1 MAVQFFAVYSDIGA
15 GHRGTK
21 KGVKKLAKHCQK
33 THNAQVVGIV
43 NNAKAPQ
50 LYEHHHR
57 ISAKHI
63 EYLTP
68 FFKDS
73 LTPILTRE
81 LQACQQQ
88 GNFPVIISGDHSN
101 AMGNVAS
108 FINANQDKKIGVVW
122 IDAHADLHSVYTTPS
137 GNMHGM
143 PVATVIGEDNTE
155 CQVGEVSQETIAY
168 WNALKNLA
176 RDLAPTDIH
185 FLGVRDTEQPEE
197 YLIEKY
203 GIFCHSTV
211 EHRRLGFEK
220 VLDALTQKL
229 ANYDLIYVSFDIDS
243 LDKSLVPATGTPV
256 DNGYT
261 VSEMSLI
268 FSKILSLSNV
278 GLFELTEFNPNLDH
292 AHPTYD
298 NVVQL
303 LDKAVGILKD
313 KSA

>member
-15 GHRGTK
+15 GYRGTK
-21 KGVKKLAKHCQK
+21 KGVEKLAKHCQT
-33 THNAQVVGIV
+33 THNAQVVSIV
-43 NNAKAPQ
+43 NNAKVPP
-50 LYEHHHR
+50 LYDFHRR
-57 ISAKHI
+57 ISAKYI
-63 EYLTP
+63 DFLTP

-81 LQACQQQ
+81 LTACQKN
-88 GNFPVIISGDHSN
+88 GKLPIIISGDHSN

-108 FINANQDKKIGVVW
+108 FINANADKKIGVVW

-143 PVATVIGEDNTE
+143 PVATVIGEDNLD
-155 CQVGEVSQETIAY
+155 CQIGQADPETIAQ
-168 WNALKNLA
+168 WNDLKNLA
-176 RDLAPTDIH
+176 KNLAPTDIH

-203 GIFCHSTV
+203 GIFCHSTA
-211 EHRRLGFEK
+211 EHRQLGFDK
-220 VLDALTQKL
+220 ILDDLIQKL
-229 ANYDLIYVSFDIDS
+229 EKYDTIYVSFDIDS

-268 FSKILSLSNV
+268 FNKILSLPNV
-278 GLFELTEFNPNLDH
+278 GLFEITEFNPTLDN
-292 AHPTYD
+292 AKPTYD

-303 LDKAVGILKD
+303 LDKAIGILQQK
-313 KSA
+313 